1 VSNSAVTTAVE
12 IRELESM
19 IWHAQVPGLMENR
32 PSVLRGDHLF
42 LSRSSDIADKARHV
56 EYKGYVHEVHASQVC
71 LGFGEKYVNH
81 NNVIVII
88 NTHTHT
94 RLTALCPG
102 LPG

>member
-1 VSNSAVTTAVE
+1 
-12 IRELESM
+12 M